1 MPPSPPNPAS
11 DLDSAISALITYQLG
26 QFNSAHHT
34 ATAPMPTPTT
44 DEERRRQQTALAQ
57 AQAQMNGALA
67 QLAHLE
73 TMKSDALGRQ
83 GYAALVQLMK
93 DTQAA
98 ASDVCS
104 KVRTLASFPGTATAP
119 TAAETTRMTALL
131 KALEELAQIAP
142 TSLWQQAS
150 SSTSA

>member
-1 MPPSPPNPAS
+1 MPTAHN
-11 DLDSAISALITYQLG
+11 LDDMISMLTSYQLT
-26 QFNSAHHT
+26 QFNAAYQT
-34 ATAPMPTPTT
+34 ATASMPTPTT
-44 DEERRRQQTALAQ
+44 DEEKRRQQTAIAQ

-83 GYAALVQLMK
+83 GYAAAVQLMK
-93 DTQAA
+93 DTQAT

-104 KVRTLASFPGTATAP
+104 RVRTLASFPGNPNAP
-119 TAAETTRMTALL
+119 TAADTARISELL
-131 KALEELAQIAP
+131 KMLEELARIAP